1 MERSEI
7 PVRFILWLGAG
18 AAPALRPANA
28 PPSSTM
34 ARIERT
40 GAYRVSQVFL
50 PIAFVRIPSCL
61 SRFPGNHRIG
71 VPGLKAILR
80 GDSFAFFSDEIL
92 DFQWLTERCDL
103 FDRVKRHL
111 LPIGPR
117 MTHTKEIPCKP
128 TT

>member
-1 MERSEI
+1 MQSHSAERKDRCI
-7 PVRFILWLGAG
+7 PRFLGCSAE
-18 AAPALRPANA
+18 
-28 PPSSTM
+28 S
-34 ARIERT
+34 IC
-40 GAYRVSQVFL
+40 VS
-50 PIAFVRIPSCL
+50 IPSCL